1 MIVGDYLADPR
12 LLRYAKPGY
21 EIHLCREKSSCHTM
35 KQHEISE
42 LRPKKAR
49 RGRIVARL
57 KGGDPFVFGRGGEEI
72 EVLRAHGVPFR
83 RSSRHHECHR
93 GAGPMRAFRSHI
105 AVWQHPLPSL
115 PDMKTRR
122 KTNLPFTGTS
132 WQAVS
137 IH

>member
-1 MIVGDYLADPR
+1 
-12 LLRYAKPGY
+12 
-21 EIHLCREKSSCHTM
+21 M

-42 LRPKKAR
+42 LLAEKGEAGK
-49 RGRIVARL
+49 IVARL

-72 EVLRAHGVPFR
+72 EVLRAHGVPFEEVPGIT
-83 RSSRHHECHR
+83 S
-93 GAGPMRAFRSHI
+93 AIAAPAYAAFLSHI